1 MTSLFF
7 VLVQAR
13 EQGSDAQKTCPVRI
27 LKLFKSSLERA
38 ECGLRSYLK
47 KVLDNFGAEYVI
59 NFA

>member
-13 EQGSDAQKTCPVRI
+13 EQGSDAQKPCPVRI

-38 ECGLRSYLK
+38 ECGLKFNQNCCIFLEIAK
-47 KVLDNFGAEYVI
+47 AFG
-59 NFA
+59 NL

>member
-13 EQGSDAQKTCPVRI
+13 EQGSDAQKPCPVRI

-38 ECGLRSYLK
+38 ECGLMRLPGS
-47 KVLDNFGAEYVI
+47 D
-59 NFA
+59 

>member
-13 EQGSDAQKTCPVRI
+13 EQGSDAQKPCPVRI

-38 ECGLRSYLK
+38 ECGFDS
-47 KVLDNFGAEYVI
+47 FTQAI
-59 NFA
+59 